1 MSYDAHLLLNMS
13 YLSVIKTA
21 IFVFPIIS
29 FLFTIPF
36 ILHQYHQYG
45 SVNKLRVLIIYS
57 FILYLITIYF
67 LVILP
72 LPDKNEMQ
80 NIITYP
86 IQLVPFSFV
95 VDICKEV
102 NFSIMDPSTY
112 LSALC
117 HPSVYTMLL
126 NIVMTIPFGMYL
138 RYYFKYDFKKT
149 VIMTFILS
157 LFFELTQLSGLYGIY
172 PSPYRICDVDDLMTN
187 TLGGA
192 IGYLLISVIDDYLP
206 TRDDIDRE
214 ARKKGRVVSGLRRIT
229 LFWLDSL
236 ISLFILILMNCIVQ
250 GRILLIVILI
260 VYYAVIPY
268 FDNGKTIGGRFLN
281 VRIEYTNRPF
291 LRSLLRIVFIY
302 IYYIMIPYFM
312 ISLGQM
318 IVVRFHL
325 SANYSILLYLCLI
338 LIIIVYYLINLVVLL
353 KNGHIFYDKCLQ
365 LTYVSTID
373 EQET

>member
-13 YLSVIKTA
+13 YLSIIKTA
-21 IFVFPIIS
+21 IFVFPIFS

-57 FILYLITIYF
+57 FILYLMTTYF

-80 NIITYP
+80 NIITCP

-102 NFSIMDPSTY
+102 NFSIIDPSTY

-172 PSPYRICDVDDLMTN
+172 SSPYRICDVDDLITN

-192 IGYLLISVIDDYLP
+192 IGYWLISVIDNYLP

-214 ARKKGRVVSGLRRIT
+214 AREKGRVVSGLRRIT

-236 ISLFILILMNCIVQ
+236 MSLLIFILMNCIVQ
-250 GRILLIVILI
+250 GHILLFVILI

-318 IVVRFHL
+318 IVVLFHL
-325 SANYSILLYLCLI
+325 SANYLILLFLCLI
-338 LIIIVYYLINLVVLL
+338 LIIITYYLVNLVVLL

-365 LTYVSTID
+365 LNYVSTID
-373 EQET
+373 EKET